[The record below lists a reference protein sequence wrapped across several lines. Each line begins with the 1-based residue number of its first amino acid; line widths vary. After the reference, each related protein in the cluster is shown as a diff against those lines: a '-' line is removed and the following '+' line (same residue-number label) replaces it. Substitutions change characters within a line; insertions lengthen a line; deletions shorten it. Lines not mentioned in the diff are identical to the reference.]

1 MALQLQTVA
10 QLARL
15 TPSDNGPKAT
25 IALLRIK
32 ERADKEREYQNFVG
46 DLRQVAALLRRQ
58 AA

>member
-1 MALQLQTVA
+1 MARRIQ
-10 QLARL
+10 
-15 TPSDNGPKAT
+15 SDNGPKAT